1 LEQESTKLK
10 EKLEKYENAI
20 FEKAMER
27 DSSQSTN
34 GSNIMKETKTNSSI
48 YSQNQTLY
56 QEPVLQENPSR
67 FEFKIDTFTEHR
79 PIQIP
84 VANTQQQS
92 TYVPYASR
100 HLGNGGLTPT
110 RIRELERTP
119 SVSPLKQRISFVKT
133 QNPVVNSRITINGND
148 SKPVQSAN

>member
-27 DSSQSTN
+27 DSSHSAN

-56 QEPVLQENPSR
+56 PELVLQENPPR
-67 FEFKIDTFTEHR
+67 F
-79 PIQIP
+79 
-84 VANTQQQS
+84 
-92 TYVPYASR
+92 
-100 HLGNGGLTPT
+100 
-110 RIRELERTP
+110 
-119 SVSPLKQRISFVKT
+119 
-133 QNPVVNSRITINGND
+133 
-148 SKPVQSAN
+148 